1 MIKLALFT
9 IPLNLK
15 LPLPYRK
22 PASEEEDDGKS
33 ICPFDSDF
41 PPIDNSDYVKQLRVL
56 TVLNENFE
64 VNLVPLYDE
73 FMLSKNRTKRKYF
86 QDNFAQSEKNRVKR
100 KWLEKMNQ
108 LKKHILFFDFLENH
122 YVSNDEVSK
131 QHLSVIKKSNFVKA
145 TDKAI
150 VRSSHPP
157 LETVLIT
164 YQDQKMEVKA
174 SLFKIAD
181 DQTLSLVLLN
191 KTILLMNPCMLLVNN
206 LIILKKKLLKELFLL
221 KNLLLKN
228 LFL

>member
-15 LPLPYRK
+15 LPLPYSK

-33 ICPFDSDF
+33 ICPFDFDF
-41 PPIDNSDYVKQLRVL
+41 PPIDNFDYVQQLRVL

-100 KWLEKMNQ
+100 KWLKKMNQ
-108 LKKHILFFDFLENH
+108 LKKNILFFDFLENH

-131 QHLSVIKKSNFVKA
+131 QHLSVIKK
-145 TDKAI
+145 
-150 VRSSHPP
+150 
-157 LETVLIT
+157 
-164 YQDQKMEVKA
+164 
-174 SLFKIAD
+174 
-181 DQTLSLVLLN
+181 
-191 KTILLMNPCMLLVNN
+191 
-206 LIILKKKLLKELFLL
+206 
-221 KNLLLKN
+221 
-228 LFL
+228 